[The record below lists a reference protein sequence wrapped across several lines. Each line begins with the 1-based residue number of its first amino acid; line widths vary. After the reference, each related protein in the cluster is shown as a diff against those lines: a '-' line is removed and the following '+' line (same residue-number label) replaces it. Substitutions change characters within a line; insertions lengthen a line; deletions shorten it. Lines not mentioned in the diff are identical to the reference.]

1 MQAGM
6 DLNQKSGGG
15 IYLNVYL
22 HHTNINIFLLKY
34 HLIIESII
42 FRYLLLNHKWDNM
55 MCEYKINLNKKMY

>member
-6 DLNQKSGGG
+6 DINQKSKGEG

-22 HHTNINIFLLKY
+22 RHTNINIFLLKY
-34 HLIIESII
+34 HLSMESIT
-42 FRYLLLNHKWDNM
+42 FRYLLLNHKWDM